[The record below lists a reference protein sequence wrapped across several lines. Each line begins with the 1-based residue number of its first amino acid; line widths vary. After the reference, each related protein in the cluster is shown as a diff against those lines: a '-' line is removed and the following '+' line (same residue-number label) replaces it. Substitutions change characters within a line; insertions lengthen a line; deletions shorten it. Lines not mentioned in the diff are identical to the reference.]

1 MSDDALLLDLDEL
14 REAHADINVQ
24 RTKVRRT
31 RTALGDEPDE
41 LLKSQIAV
49 LRDLA
54 DGLDDDARR
63 LDEIGVHDELAATL
77 RVATRA
83 ARATADDPSDR
94 ERSEHEARATEQLR
108 CAIARAHETGDVAHA
123 FDAAPQLATLDTGAY
138 SKAKGEL
145 KAALGRKLSVRDLD
159 RAVRDVQRKRH
170 NAASD
175 DGRPRIVVANQPL
188 RDLSDDSVRALKIHN
203 APPRLFVRGGALTR
217 VRADEHGRPLVEAL
231 RIEHLRGELSRA
243 ANYVTPTERGDMHV
257 FPPEPVAADVLAR
270 GDWPMPTL
278 VAVIETPALRPDGTV
293 LDAAGYDAATRL
305 VLHPAPGLAMPTIPA
320 TPTREQLDQARDLIL
335 DELLGDFPFDTEASR
350 ANALALLLTPLLRPA
365 LAGNVPLALID
376 APQAGTGKGLLASI
390 VAIIATGRPAA
401 MMAAPQREEE
411 WAKTILATLLG
422 GATVVVIDNVEQRLA
437 SPALALALTAD
448 TVQGRLLGRSEEVL
462 VPQRATWAATGN
474 NLRLGG
480 DLARRCY
487 RIGLD
492 AKHGRPWTRA
502 GFRHRDLLGWTAGH
516 RGELIAALLTLA
528 RGWWAADQPAA
539 DVPALG
545 GFDQWA
551 HTTGSI
557 LAHAAVPSFLADRD
571 QLHDQADDEAG
582 EWAAF
587 LTVWAE
593 QYSDEPV
600 STAHIADAIR
610 TDTDGALRD
619 ALPADL
625 ADALD
630 RPTASFKVR
639 LGKALGKRQGTRY
652 GDPERR
658 LERASID
665 ARSRASLWRVVT
677 TEQPHGDPAEV
688 QRLQRLFPPYAGET
702 K

>member
-1 MSDDALLLDLDEL
+1 MSDDAPLLDLDEL
-14 REAHADINVQ
+14 YEAHADLNAQ

-31 RTALGDEPDE
+31 RTALGDEPDD
-41 LLKSQIAV
+41 LLTSQIAV

-54 DGLDDDARR
+54 DSLDDDARR
-63 LDEIGVHDELAATL
+63 LDEIGVQHELAATL

-94 ERSEHEARATEQLR
+94 ERSEHEARATEHLR
-108 CAIARAHETGDVAHA
+108 GAIARAHETGDVAHA

-188 RDLSDDSVRALKIHN
+188 RDLSDDSVRALKIAN
-203 APPRLFVRGGALTR
+203 RPPRLYVRGGALTR

-257 FPPEPVAADVLAR
+257 FPPEPVVGDVLAR

-278 VAVIETPALRPDGTV
+278 IAVIETPALRPDGTV
-293 LDAAGYDAATRL
+293 LEEPGYDAATRL
-305 VLHPAPGLAMPTIPA
+305 VLHPAPGLSMPTIPA

-376 APQAGTGKGLLASI
+376 APQAGTGKGLLASL

-411 WAKTILATLLG
+411 WTKTILATLLG

-492 AKHGRPWTRA
+492 AKHGRPWARA
-502 GFRHRDLLGWTAGH
+502 GFRHRDLLGWAAGH

-610 TDTDGALRD
+610 TDADGALRD

-639 LGKALGKRQGTRY
+639 LGKALGKRQATRY